1 MPSRPNGK
9 QAPFFSAPGVCLLLG
24 DAVEKM
30 NAMPAEFADMVFA
43 DPPYGLS
50 NDGMSCHAGKR
61 VSVNKGKWDKSRGVE
76 EDFVFHSEWMAACHR
91 ILKPGG
97 TLWVSGTHHSI
108 YACGFALQKGG
119 WHILNEISWYK
130 PNAAPHLACR
140 MFAHSHETLIWARK
154 NKSAKHYFDY
164 KLMRNGE
171 AADDFLKKKE
181 RQMRSVW
188 GMKPPEDALDIWTVN
203 TPPPSEKKHGKHPT
217 QKPLA
222 LLERIV
228 LAACKQ
234 GGIVVDPFCG
244 SATTGVAALCHGRQF
259 VGIDAEKEYLQK
271 YAKPRLQDVLVNRGK
286 NTKTPARKKAAEK
299 DDITAWLDAVAAEC
313 MPVPR
318 KAAVSARGKKAA

>member
-1 MPSRPNGK
+1 MSFRLNEK
-9 QAPFFSAPGVCLLLG
+9 QDAAPARGRIFHERGVRLILG
-24 DAVEKM
+24 DAVERM
-30 NAMPAEFADMVFA
+30 NAMPAEFADMIFA

-76 EDFVFHSEWMAACHR
+76 KDFAFHSEWLAACRR
-91 ILKPGG
+91 ILKPNG

-108 YACGFALQKGG
+108 YACGFALQRGG
-119 WHILNEISWYK
+119 WHVLNEICWYK

-154 NKSAKHYFDY
+154 TKTAKHYFDY
-164 KLMRNGE
+164 KLMRDGDLAE
-171 AADDFLKKKE
+171 DFFKKTE

-188 GMKPPEDALDIWTVN
+188 GMKPSADAPDIWTAN

-228 LAACKQ
+228 RAACRP

-244 SATTGVAALCHGRQF
+244 SATTGVAALRHGRQF
-259 VGIDAEKEYLQK
+259 VGVDSEKEYLEK
-271 YAKPRLQDVLVNRGK
+271 YAKPRLRDAL
-286 NTKTPARKKAAEK
+286 AERERTTEK
-299 DDITAWLDAVAAEC
+299 EETVAWLDSLAAEYA
-313 MPVPR
+313 PASAVRGR
-318 KAAVSARGKKAA
+318 KVA